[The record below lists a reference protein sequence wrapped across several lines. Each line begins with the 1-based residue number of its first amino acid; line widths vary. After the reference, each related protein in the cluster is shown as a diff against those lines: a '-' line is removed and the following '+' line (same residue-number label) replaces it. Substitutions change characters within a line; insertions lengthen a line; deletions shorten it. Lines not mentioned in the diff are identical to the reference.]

1 MEGGE
6 TGGVA
11 VSAGD
16 GVEGVCGVFVGGVS
30 FVDGTQGGKFA
41 RERRRGRGVER

>member
-1 MEGGE
+1 VEGGE

-30 FVDGTQGGKFA
+30 FVDGTL
-41 RERRRGRGVER
+41 REGSLIGREGEEEE